1 MVFFKK
7 IPGLVKKHG
16 MIGQFSKADTLAK
29 RSQTRLED
37 KEHSLFSG
45 FSVILERE

>member
-29 RSQTRLED
+29 RSQTRLE
-37 KEHSLFSG
+37 EHSLFSG